1 MNDKQSERIILG
13 IDPGTTVTGYGLIT
27 VSGKSPS
34 LITLGIIDLRKEQDH
49 FRKIRIIFEET
60 LGLIDRYHPD
70 EFAVEAPF
78 FGKNVQSMLKLGRA
92 QGAAIAA
99 ALYRD
104 LPVFEYAPRMIK
116 MSITVR
122 GRQARNR
129 WHQCSEPS
137 FHSKAGRWCWM
148 PLTHRVRHLPLLPE
162 CKPAWQG
169 NTGTGQI
176 ISGRTATGSNSNLP
190 GRYLSCD
197 RQYSAGSNLNRE
209 SDCKLLCSG
218 KSHHADLHISNCLQC
233 IYACLHG

>member
-116 MSITVR
+116 MSIT
-122 GRQARNR
+122 GQGQASKEQVASMLRTIL
-129 WHQCSEPS
+129 S
-137 FHSKAGRWCWM
+137 FKSGSMVLDTTDALGAALCHYYQS
-148 PLTHRVRHLPLLPE
+148 
-162 CKPAWQG
+162 CKPA
-169 NTGTGQI
+169 
-176 ISGRTATGSNSNLP
+176 A
-190 GRYLSCD
+190 
-197 RQYSAGSNLNRE
+197 ARE
-209 SDCKLLCSG
+209 
-218 KSHHADLHISNCLQC
+218 
-233 IYACLHG
+233 